1 MLQSATIRFLKD
13 LQDNNNKPW
22 FDAHRPVY
30 ENAKADLQKMVS
42 QLIPAI
48 ASFDEPIGALQ
59 VKECTFRINRDVR
72 FSKNKS
78 PYKNNMAAYFSCGGK
93 KASVAGYYFHCEP
106 GKSYAAGGFYSP
118 MPAEL
123 AKIRQEID
131 YNFDEWKKII
141 DNKTF
146 KKNFPDGVDGI
157 ESLQRPP
164 KGYDETNPAIHYLK
178 MKHFIVSKPI
188 TDIELQSK
196 TLVKDVAKIFQTMKP
211 MLDFLNLAVE

>member
-1 MLQSATIRFLKD
+1 
-13 LQDNNNKPW
+13 
-22 FDAHRPVY
+22 
-30 ENAKADLQKMVS
+30 
-42 QLIPAI
+42 
-48 ASFDEPIGALQ
+48 
-59 VKECTFRINRDVR
+59 
-72 FSKNKS
+72 
-78 PYKNNMAAYFSCGGK
+78 
-93 KASVAGYYFHCEP
+93 
-106 GKSYAAGGFYSP
+106 

-146 KKNFPDGVDGI
+146 KKKFPNGVDGI

-178 MKHFIVSKPI
+178 MKHFIVSKPL

-196 TLVKDVAKIFQTMKP
+196 TLVKDVAKIFQAMKP